1 MTRLRE
7 KGGPADAL
15 SKAASEGNIE
25 SAKALLDTLDKSSQN
40 QSAIPQIKRIQVSH
54 LHRPPSTI
62 LT

>member
-54 LHRPPSTI
+54 L
-62 LT
+62 